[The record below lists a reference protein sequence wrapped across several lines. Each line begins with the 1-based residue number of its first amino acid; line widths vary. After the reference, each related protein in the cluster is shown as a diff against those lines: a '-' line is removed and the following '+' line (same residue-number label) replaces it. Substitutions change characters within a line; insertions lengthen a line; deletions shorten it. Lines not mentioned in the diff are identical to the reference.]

1 MGQGKSFS
9 FEKMNSK
16 MKAGVCAKWKGN
28 KQWVRKEKWVAC
40 RLPACAYRRKK
51 AEQETDALNYKW
63 PPQGK
68 KRWVGLFFLDCKRKN
83 NSSLSARSL
92 ISRRGGG
99 EGVREEREGK
109 KDLFL
114 SLSFSSHSSFLLCLP
129 LAVSAND
136 IIKLSSYLTVPTSQ
150 CLEGWILSFA
160 PEVNALERIMGAE

>member
-1 MGQGKSFS
+1 MATTGKEEMSGSVFS
-9 FEKMNSK
+9 
-16 MKAGVCAKWKGN
+16 GLQAK
-28 KQWVRKEKWVAC
+28 KQFFTECKKPDFKE
-40 RLPACAYRRKK
+40 
-51 AEQETDALNYKW
+51 
-63 PPQGK
+63 
-68 KRWVGLFFLDCKRKN
+68 
-83 NSSLSARSL
+83 
-92 ISRRGGG
+92 GGG